1 MKYPLPSRRLVL
13 TSTLVSISLLNSL
26 ALAQKLETTSSDKKN
41 SGVMLS
47 LIEINPADL
56 LFGRYRIAHENLIL
70 DGLSFSW
77 IGEVQDSLANRNYVE
92 RNLATGVSLQYY
104 PQSISL
110 DGLFLRGE
118 SDIALSE
125 VSEGSVGRRQAE
137 SGKAATLR
145 IAGDIGWRVRLS
157 ERLTGSAAYGLR
169 TTLPQT
175 LWNSNSQLT
184 QRWLIQKSDNPD
196 ARVQINLGVL
206 L

>member
-13 TSTLVSISLLNSL
+13 TGNLISISFFSSL
-26 ALAQKLETTSSDKKN
+26 AVAQKLETLSSEKKS
-41 SGVMLS
+41 SGVVLS

-77 IGEVQDSLANRNYVE
+77 IGEVQDTLANRNYVE

-104 PQSISL
+104 PQAISL

-125 VSEGSVGRRQAE
+125 VSEGSVGRHHAE
-137 SGKAATLR
+137 SGKAATMR
-145 IAGDIGWRVRLS
+145 IAADIGWRVRLS

-175 LWNSNSQLT
+175 LWNSDSQLT
-184 QRWLIQKSDNPD
+184 QRWVIQKSDNLD

>member
-1 MKYPLPSRRLVL
+1 MKYPLPSRRPVL
-13 TSTLVSISLLNSL
+13 TGILISVSFFSSL
-26 ALAQKLETTSSDKKN
+26 AVAQKLETLPSDKK
-41 SGVMLS
+41 STGVVLS

-77 IGEVQDSLANRNYVE
+77 IGEVQDTLARGNFEE

-104 PQSISL
+104 PQAISL

-125 VSEGSVGRRQAE
+125 VSDDSVGRRKAAR
-137 SGKAATLR
+137 GKAATMR
-145 IAGDIGWRVRLS
+145 IAADIGWRVRLS

-169 TTLPQT
+169 ATLPQT
-175 LWNSNSQLT
+175 LWNSDSKLT
-184 QRWLIQKSDNPD
+184 QRWVIQKSDNPD
-196 ARVQINLGVL
+196 ARVQINLGFL

>member
-1 MKYPLPSRRLVL
+1 MKYPLPSRRPVL
-13 TSTLVSISLLNSL
+13 TGILISVSFFSSL
-26 ALAQKLETTSSDKKN
+26 AVAQKLETLPSDRK
-41 SGVMLS
+41 STGVVLS

-77 IGEVQDSLANRNYVE
+77 IGEVQDTLARGNFEE

-104 PQSISL
+104 PQAISL
-110 DGLFLRGE
+110 DGLFFRGE

-125 VSEGSVGRRQAE
+125 VSDDSVGRREAA
-137 SGKAATLR
+137 SGKASTMR
-145 IAGDIGWRVRLS
+145 IAADIGWRVRLS

-169 TTLPQT
+169 ATLPQT
-175 LWNSNSQLT
+175 LWNSDSKLT
-184 QRWLIQKSDNPD
+184 QRWVIQKSDNPD
-196 ARVQINLGVL
+196 ARVQINLGIL

>member
-1 MKYPLPSRRLVL
+1 MKYPLPSRQLVS
-13 TSTLVSISLLNSL
+13 TATLVSISLFYSI
-26 ALAQKLETTSSDKKN
+26 AFAQKLETTSSDKK
-41 SGVMLS
+41 SAGAVLS

-77 IGEVQDSLANRNYVE
+77 IGEVQDTLASRNYEE
-92 RNLATGVSLQYY
+92 RNIATGVSLQYY

-110 DGLFLRGE
+110 DGLFVRGE

-125 VSEGSVGRRQAE
+125 VSEGTVGRRRAE

-145 IAGDIGWRVRLS
+145 IAVDIGWRVRLS